1 MNEKY
6 YERVDK
12 DKIVFYSIH
21 KPIKGI
27 KIMYMTEISRD
38 LKKTIEK
45 LQKKKQKL

>member
-1 MNEKY
+1 MWKT
-6 YERVDK
+6 YEWKILWKGNK

-45 LQKKKQKL
+45 L